1 MRMLTNRQARVR
13 AARAELS
20 GGLAADVKHGTV
32 AGTGQMDTMMMMTH
46 LLLLSL
52 SLFGVRLSFFSLP
65 PVSPPRE
72 IPHTSL
78 PGYLLLAV

>member
-1 MRMLTNRQARVR
+1 MRTLTNRQARVR

-46 LLLLSL
+46 LLLLL

-72 IPHTSL
+72 TPHTSL